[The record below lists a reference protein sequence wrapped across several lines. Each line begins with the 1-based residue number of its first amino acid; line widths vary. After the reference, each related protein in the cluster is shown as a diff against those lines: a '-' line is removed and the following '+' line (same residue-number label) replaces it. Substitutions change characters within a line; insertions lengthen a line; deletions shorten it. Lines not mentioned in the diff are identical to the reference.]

1 MFSATVAPQL
11 VVKNKQQTPN
21 PSAQEPSP
29 QQVSRDNENL
39 VLLYYIVTISTL
51 HVTIRIREALS
62 EPGGVAA
69 WKVKLWEHFK

>member
-1 MFSATVAPQL
+1 MFSATVDPQL

-39 VLLYYIVTISTL
+39 VLLHYIVTISTL

-62 EPGGVAA
+62 EPGSMAA
-69 WKVKLWEHFK
+69 CKVELCEHF